1 MIRENPAVDEDVPE
15 ESSSDDEA
23 PPSNSYNSLLATFQ
37 RSSAAEEPRRKK
49 RKLNGASSRE
59 IVPVEISTLQQDE
72 LEPQADDVYGE
83 LDEADD
89 EEEQGVDGQEADEND
104 DVDGNGVVDGD
115 FVDDDEDA
123 GDPFETHFD
132 HPDETD
138 LKNRLQKSKAG
149 DFTTKNAKLDVIG
162 KLAFARP
169 AEIEIEL
176 PRISSLKDVKLKKRL
191 AEPAAKV
198 MSSFTPL
205 QKELAPGI
213 TNYSDLLLG
222 GRTPENAG
230 QLRDLACLHAM
241 NHLYKTRDRIL
252 KNTSRLARDE
262 TADLELRDQG
272 FTRPKVL
279 ILLETRAMC
288 VKYMDN
294 ITKLCAPEQQ
304 ENRKRFQ
311 DTFVKADPEGFGK
324 DKPADFCEL
333 FEGNDDNEFR
343 LGVKFTRKTIKYYS
357 QFYNSDIIFASPLGL
372 RRAMKDHE

>member
-1 MIRENPAVDEDVPE
+1 MYSDKAAVEEDVPE
-15 ESSSDDEA
+15 ESSSDDEV

-37 RSSAAEEPRRKK
+37 RSAPAEEPRRKK
-49 RKLNGASSRE
+49 RKLDGSPARKDIHIEDDTAQHYEPEGTDVGDDLDQANG
-59 IVPVEISTLQQDE
+59 
-72 LEPQADDVYGE
+72 
-83 LDEADD
+83 
-89 EEEQGVDGQEADEND
+89 EEEQGSDVDNEND
-104 DVDGNGVVDGD
+104 ADVANDEGVIDGD
-115 FVDDDEDA
+115 FVDDDEDSA
-123 GDPFETHFD
+123 DPFETHFD
-132 HPDETD
+132 HPDEKD
-138 LKNRLQKSKAG
+138 LKSRLQKLKAHALSSSLIKS
-149 DFTTKNAKLDVIG
+149 DIIG
-162 KLAFARP
+162 KFSFAKP
-169 AEIEIEL
+169 ADVDIEL
-176 PRISSLKDVKLKKRL
+176 PRISSPKDIKLKKRL
-191 AEPAAKV
+191 AEPTLKV

-205 QKELAPGI
+205 QKDLAAGI
-213 TNYSDLLLG
+213 ANYSDLLFG
-222 GRTPENAG
+222 GRTPENAS

-262 TADLELRDQG
+262 SADLELRDQG

-288 VKYMDN
+288 VKYMDV

-311 DTFVKADPEGFGK
+311 DTFIRADPEGFGK
-324 DKPADFCEL
+324 DKPADFNEL

-343 LGVKFTRKTIKYYS
+343 LGIKFTRKTIKYYS